1 MQPFSLH
8 FWPSIRDWGLRAI
21 PNRKKVAIWGVF
33 LFLGSLDRLERR
45 SGMNLGPA
53 CEQGGPGRAAGAFG
67 RALGGVPGVQCWAAL
82 GTGLLAGVVEWHRAC
97 ATNEGLGSMPGA

>member
-1 MQPFSLH
+1 
-8 FWPSIRDWGLRAI
+8 
-21 PNRKKVAIWGVF
+21 
-33 LFLGSLDRLERR
+33 
-45 SGMNLGPA
+45 MNLGPA